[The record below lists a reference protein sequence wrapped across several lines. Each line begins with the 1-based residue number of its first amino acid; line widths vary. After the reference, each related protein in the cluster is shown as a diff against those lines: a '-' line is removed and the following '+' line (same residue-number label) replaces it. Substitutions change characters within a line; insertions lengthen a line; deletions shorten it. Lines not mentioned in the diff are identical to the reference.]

1 MRKRIETDASWQG
14 TVAQYV
20 YLHID
25 VNKEQDKFRA
35 WDKLFPSNISGTPH
49 VAVVSS
55 DGRVIHNKAG
65 GVDVKDLAEFLTKNG
80 KLLSA
85 AALAQVKAAVEAAQ
99 KALDAGDVAT
109 AVSKITPVLGSGGAG
124 EDVQKAEEFGKKLIE
139 DAKGKFKEAEEK
151 LASADDSL
159 EAAVAILGMSRDYA
173 KMKALAD
180 DLKKLRTVQNH
191 KDHREVFEQARVLD
205 QAAMRVATKNK
216 KDAIAKYESVV
227 RKWPNT
233 PAATFAQ
240 AKLKELGSDAVI
252 VVDTA
257 DPKSGDSKTAGTT
270 KPTAPKGG
278 AKLDKAVAE
287 RKAKGLLESA
297 EVLAGINKDEAKKKA
312 EEVVKL
318 VPGTE
323 LAKRAE
329 ALLKKL

>member
-1 MRKRIETDASWQG
+1 M
-14 TVAQYV
+14 

-55 DGRVIHNKAG
+55 DGRIIHNKAG
-65 GVDVKDLAEFLTKNG
+65 SVDVKDLTDFLTKNG
-80 KLLSA
+80 KLLST
-85 AALAQVKAAVEAAQ
+85 AALAQIKAAVEAAQ
-99 KALDAGDVAT
+99 KALDAGDIST
-109 AVSKITPVLGSGGAG
+109 AVSKISPVLGTGGAG
-124 EDVQKAEEFGKKLIE
+124 EDVQKAEAFGKKLVE
-139 DAKGKFKEAEEK
+139 DAKAKFAEAEEQLK
-151 LASADDSL
+151 SADTALD
-159 EAAVAILGMSRDYA
+159 AAVSILSMSRDYA

-191 KDHREVFEQARVLD
+191 KDHREVFEQARLLD

-216 KDAIAKYESVV
+216 KDAIAKYELAI

-233 PAATFAQ
+233 PAATYAQ
-240 AKLKELGSDAVI
+240 AKLKELGSNTIVI
-252 VVDTA
+252 VDSA
-257 DPKSGDSKTAGTT
+257 DSKSAGSSGDAKTAGTT
-270 KPTAPKGG
+270 KPTTPKGG
-278 AKLDKAVAE
+278 PKLDKAVAE
-287 RKAKGLLESA
+287 RTAKGLLESA
-297 EVLAGINKDEAKKKA
+297 EVLAGINKAEAKKKA